1 MNTSDS
7 VYKIDNINS
16 ETLIVSFA
24 GSAKQFGGIIMFE
37 FSNFIKQ
44 NFNNV
49 SSHYYKDMYTK
60 SYHKG
65 IQGVTNNIDET
76 VAYLKNEIKNYK
88 NVIFI
93 GVSSGGYAA
102 ILFGSLLNV
111 TSVLAFIPQTILR
124 LEVINEKYRD
134 ISTFINATTKY
145 YICGDLSIKN
155 VNDCHHI
162 SHCERIAHNENVF
175 LIKKEYVNVKEMRNN
190 GELYSILNKLVTQ
203 DTSNI

>member
-145 YICGDLSIKN
+145 YIYGDLRIKN

-162 SHCERIAHNENVF
+162 SHGERIAHNTNVF
-175 LIKKEYVNVKEMRNN
+175 LIKKEYVILKEMRNN